1 MAWIKKWWKII
12 VELLEAILDVIVW
25 WNVFK

>member
-1 MAWIKKWWKII
+1 MAWIKKGWKII

>member
-25 WNVFK
+25 WIVLD